1 MLLTS
6 QSPLKYWAGIG
17 SLLKKTLPYKRL
29 LIVLNATR
37 HGVQS
42 LVFLLITLN
51 VNLKNNKRRRK
62 KKRRFFILKKS
73 EKFITL

>member
-1 MLLTS
+1 MQLTS
-6 QSPLKYWAGIG
+6 QFLLKYWVGIG

-29 LIVLNATR
+29 LIVPNATR

-62 KKRRFFILKKS
+62 KKNKIFHLKK
-73 EKFITL
+73 E